1 MSHPSPPP
9 PRHAIPRQTYTIGM
23 WLFLAALAVLFA
35 ASMVLYVIVRAFAA
49 NRPPFGA
56 LHLPWEL
63 WISTGLV
70 MAASV
75 TIHLAVQKVRREK
88 LAAFRGYLIAT
99 SILAALFVAVQTPA
113 MVQLMGQHAEFR
125 DKGLTLYGVV
135 FCLILLHA
143 AHVIGGIIYL
153 AVVTTNAF
161 RGRYDH
167 EAYTGPRHAA
177 LYWHFLDV
185 VWLFMFATLLVFS

>member
-23 WLFLAALAVLFA
+23 WLFLAALTVGFA
-35 ASMVLYVIVRAFAA
+35 AVIIAYVFVRAISE
-49 NRPPFGA
+49 NRPAFGT

-63 WISTGLV
+63 WLSTALV
-70 MAASV
+70 LAGSA
-75 TIHLAVQKVRREK
+75 TIQIAVQNVRRER
-88 LAAFRGYLIAT
+88 LAAFRGWLIAT
-99 SILAALFVAVQTPA
+99 GVLAILFCAVQTPA
-113 MVQLMGQHAEFR
+113 MVELMEQHRAL
-125 DKGLTLYGVV
+125 KLYGMV
-135 FCLILLHA
+135 FFLILVHA
-143 AHVIGGIIYL
+143 LHVIGGIIYL
-153 AVVTTNAF
+153 AVVTANAF